1 MKRAL
6 FTLILALPLAAAAQE
21 AAPQLQED
29 PRAARFRDVERGFFV
44 GFEIGYHGI
53 LKTPVAD
60 PARFPYA
67 PGGGGGRAG
76 GLLVGLSVGY
86 DLTSRLA
93 LSLFALAS
101 DLKADPSYGAFNV
114 VGGGADVRFAVLAS
128 SDSNEVERLYGYVH
142 ARGGYTRTYP
152 NGLFGTNTLLAQG
165 GVGIEYYTRLRHFSV
180 GVALDGLYYPE
191 PKAAGFAVTPTLRY
205 TF

>member
-6 FTLILALPLAAAAQE
+6 VALLLALPLAATAQE

-29 PRAARFRDVERGFFV
+29 PRAARFRDVERGLFV
-44 GFEIGYHGI
+44 GFEIGYHAV

-60 PARFPYA
+60 PAHFPYA
-67 PGGGGGRAG
+67 PAGGGGRAG
-76 GLLVGLSVGY
+76 GLLVGLTAGY
-86 DLTSRLA
+86 DLSRRIG
-93 LSLFALAS
+93 LSIFLLAS

-114 VGGGADVRFAVLAS
+114 VGGGLDVRVAVVGA

-142 ARGGYTRTYP
+142 ARGGYTKTYP
-152 NGLFGTNTLLAQG
+152 NGLFGTNTPLAQG
-165 GVGIEYYTRLRHFSV
+165 GLGIEYYTRLRHFSV
-180 GVALDGLYYPE
+180 GLALDGLYYPE

>member
-6 FTLILALPLAAAAQE
+6 VSLMLAVPLAVAAQE

-29 PRAARFRDVERGFFV
+29 PRAARFRDVERGLFV
-44 GFEIGYHGI
+44 GFEIGYHSV

-60 PARFPYA
+60 PAHFPYA
-67 PGGGGGRAG
+67 PSGGGGRAG

-86 DLTSRLA
+86 DLSSRLA

-101 DLKADPSYGAFNV
+101 ELKADPSYGAFNV
-114 VGGGADVRFAVLAS
+114 VGGGADVRFAVFAS
-128 SDSNEVERLYGYVH
+128 ADSNDVERLYGYVH
-142 ARGGYTRTYP
+142 ARGGYARTYP
-152 NGLFGTNTLLAQG
+152 NGLFGTNTGLAQG
-165 GVGIEYYTRLRHFSV
+165 GIGIEYYTRLRHFSV
-180 GVALDGLYYPE
+180 GVALDGLYYLE